1 MLDAREAAPPPPP
14 WVSSTQTAHL
24 SSCCHAGTLRREL
37 RSTTRRRAAWQGPG
51 DGHARA
57 RRRRSR
63 ARDDGGRVAPA
74 DPGRARRRE
83 QPAQWGWRVR
93 SDAARPPLGA
103 RRWLAAL
110 GRTRRRRRCV
120 VLSLLSCNSA
130 GFAVQLTSFT
140 TPADTNIL
148 IGHLP
153 LLRDL
158 VDLASSSALLDPHRP
173 TLLVPHVVVAELD
186 GLKNSSRV
194 AEPTRVASGVR
205 AQSSIAVLARAATNW
220 LLEALAPGTG
230 SAVVR
235 GQRKAETLFGRGGP
249 PLGENN
255 DSLVLDAALFHA
267 QSGRA
272 VLLSDDRNLRL
283 RATIEQVEALGIDE
297 SMDAR
302 RLLERL
308 VPAAASPPTTTNGHG
323 PPARPPPSP
332 EHSRHSTT
340 PKTPRRRPTSPPRP
354 TPLPPAPPLVQTP
367 SRPPRPTRTTSME
380 LDPPT
385 PPPLHASLG
394 APTIWPVQHPP
405 DVFRNASTLVAHFVA
420 LPLFR
425 HAFEHLR
432 RTRAA
437 EQGRW
442 QVELGDWRE
451 WTARECVD
459 MARRWW
465 DEGDVVGLCR
475 VGLEAAAAGRAA
487 AAARSPPH
495 QAVHKDAARPLPP
508 PPPSSARGASSSR
521 WASPTS
527 SRAPLASAPV
537 SPPPPLPSTASSS
550 STRPRPSVDQELR
563 ELCSSLPILSSTL
576 SVPPD
581 STRTWSTPRWEVL
594 LEGVA
599 ALLLAL
605 LGGALKGDV
614 RDEVERIVGEWVE
627 DLAQLGIRVEV
638 EV

>member
-1 MLDAREAAPPPPP
+1 MEVEWLPPTQDVLDA
-14 WVSSTQTAHL
+14 VSS
-24 SSCCHAGTLRREL
+24 L
-37 RSTTRRRAAWQGPG
+37 RSG
-51 DGHARA
+51 DGGYAPMQL
-57 RRRRSR
+57 
-63 ARDDGGRVAPA
+63 DLPWELEGGSPSSGG
-74 DPGRARRRE
+74 P
-83 QPAQWGWRVR
+83 
-93 SDAARPPLGA
+93 
-103 RRWLAAL
+103 
-110 GRTRRRRRCV
+110 V
-120 VLSLLSCNSA
+120 V
-130 GFAVQLTSFT
+130 VV
-140 TPADTNIL
+140 DTNIL

-158 VDLASSSALLDPHRP
+158 VDLASSSSLPEPDRP
-173 TLLVPHVVVAELD
+173 TLLIPHVVVAELD
-186 GLKNSSRV
+186 GLKNSSRL
-194 AEPTRVASGVR
+194 AEPTRGASGAR

-235 GQRKAETLFGRGGP
+235 GQRKGETLFGRGGP
-249 PLGENN
+249 PRGENN

-267 QSGRA
+267 ESGRA

-283 RATIEQVEALGIDE
+283 RATIEQVEALGVDDGI
-297 SMDAR
+297 DAR

-308 VPAAASPPTTTNGHG
+308 VPAAAGPSTSSNGHD
-323 PPARPPPSP
+323 PPAQPPPSP
-332 EHSRHSTT
+332 EHSRHSST
-340 PKTPRRRPTSPPRP
+340 PKTPRRRPSSPPRHA
-354 TPLPPAPPLVQTP
+354 PLPPTPPLVATP

-394 APTIWPVQHPP
+394 APTLWPIQHPP

-432 RTRAA
+432 RTKPA

-451 WTARECVD
+451 WQARECVE

-475 VGLEAAAAGRAA
+475 VGLEAAAEGRAA
-487 AAARSPPH
+487 AAVRPPPPRPA
-495 QAVHKDAARPLPP
+495 QKDAARPPP
-508 PPPSSARGASSSR
+508 PPASNGRGASTSR
-521 WASPTS
+521 WATSTS
-527 SRAPLASAPV
+527 SRAPLAPTPA
-537 SPPPPLPSTASSS
+537 SPPPPSSAPSPSI
-550 STRPRPSVDQELR
+550 STRPQPSVDQHLR
-563 ELCSSLPILSSTL
+563 DLYSSLPILSSTL

-605 LGGALKGDV
+605 LGGAVKGDV
-614 RDEVERIVGEWVE
+614 RDEVQRIVGEWVE
-627 DLAQLGIRVEV
+627 DLARLGIRVEV